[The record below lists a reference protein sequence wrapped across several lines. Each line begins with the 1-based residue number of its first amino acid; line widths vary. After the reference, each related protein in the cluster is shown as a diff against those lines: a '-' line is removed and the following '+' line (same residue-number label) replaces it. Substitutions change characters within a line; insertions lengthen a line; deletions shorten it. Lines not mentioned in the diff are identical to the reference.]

1 MQFELKHVGI
11 IREQKHILQDINLT
25 IANGDYI
32 TVTGPSGSGKST
44 LVKALASLID
54 PDEGVLS
61 YNGQDIM
68 TLNPIEYRREVSYC
82 VQQPILFGETVRD
95 NFAFPYQIRK
105 QAFDTAKVEAYLE
118 QVQLDA
124 HYLDQPIASL
134 SGGERQRVA
143 LLRNVLF
150 EPRVLL
156 LDEVTTGLDT
166 VNKTIIHNLIE
177 QFNREQKI
185 TIVQITHDAEEIAM
199 ANRLLKVVDG
209 RISDE
214 SGVI

>member
-95 NFAFPYQIRK
+95 NFTFPYQIRK
-105 QAFDTAKVEAYLE
+105 QAFDTVKVEAYLE

-124 HYLDQPIASL
+124 HYLDQPIESL

-209 RISDE
+209 RIGDE